1 MNLKFASQSL
11 KFLIAAIVLLG
22 TLCSTASAQTPPK
35 QTPPKKMARI
45 GYLSAVSAT
54 ADTPRIEAFRQG
66 LRDLGYIEGQN
77 ISIEYRYEP
86 RAFDRL
92 PQLAAELV
100 ALKID
105 VLVTVTTNAAQAAQ
119 KMTHTVPIVFMGM
132 TDPIN
137 AGVVDS
143 LARPG
148 RNATGVTNMA
158 AILTGKRLELMKET
172 VAKIVRVA
180 VLWDPKGGPGSVP
193 QWNESQQ
200 PARDLGLQ
208 LYSMEVSGADRY
220 EPAFKEAVKARNQAV
235 WVTLNPLANSNQKRI
250 ADLAISHRLP
260 SICARED
267 YADNGCLMAYGPG
280 YAEEGRNGARYVDKV
295 LRGAKPAEI
304 PVEQPMKFDLVIN
317 LKTAKQIGFT
327 IPPNVLARADKV
339 IK

>member
-1 MNLKFASQSL
+1 M
-11 KFLIAAIVLLG
+11 KFLLVVFVLFIAVVTSGA
-22 TLCSTASAQTPPK
+22 AQAQLP
-35 QTPPKKMARI
+35 QQPPKKMSRI

-54 ADTPRIEAFRQG
+54 ADKPRIEAFRQG

-77 ISIEYRYEP
+77 VAIEYRYEP
-86 RAFDRL
+86 RDFDRL
-92 PQLAAELV
+92 PQMAAELI

-105 VLVTVTTNAAQAAQ
+105 VLVTVTTNAALAAQ
-119 KMTHTVPIVFMGM
+119 KMTRTIPIVFMGM
-132 TDPIN
+132 TDPVT
-137 AGVVDS
+137 AGVADS

-148 RNATGVTNMA
+148 RNATGITNMA

-208 LYSMEVSGADRY
+208 LYSMEVSSADGY

-250 ADLAISHRLP
+250 ADLAMSHRLP

>member
-1 MNLKFASQSL
+1 MKLLSIVFVV
-11 KFLIAAIVLLG
+11 FIAVVTSGVAR
-22 TLCSTASAQTPPK
+22 AQLPP
-35 QTPPKKMARI
+35 QPPKKMSRI

-54 ADTPRIEAFRQG
+54 ADKPRIEAFRQG

-77 ISIEYRYEP
+77 VAIEYRYEP
-86 RAFDRL
+86 RDFDRL

-105 VLVTVTTNAAQAAQ
+105 VLVTVTTNAALAAQ
-119 KMTHTVPIVFMGM
+119 KVTRTIPIVFMGM
-132 TDPIN
+132 TDPVT
-137 AGVVDS
+137 AGVADS

-172 VAKIVRVA
+172 VAKIARVA

-208 LYSMEVSGADRY
+208 LYSMEVSSVDRY
-220 EPAFKEAVKARNQAV
+220 EPAFNEAVKARNQAV

-250 ADLAISHRLP
+250 ADLAISHRMP

-280 YAEEGRNGARYVDKV
+280 YAEEGRNGARYVDKI

-304 PVEQPMKFDLVIN
+304 PVEQPMKFDLIIN

-327 IPPNVLARADKV
+327 IPPNVLARADRV

>member
-11 KFLIAAIVLLG
+11 KFLISAIVLLG

-54 ADTPRIEAFRQG
+54 ADTPRVTVFRQA
-66 LRDLGYIEGQN
+66 LRELGYVEGQN
-77 ISIEYRYEP
+77 ISVEYRYEP
-86 RAFDRL
+86 RDFDRL
-92 PQLAAELV
+92 PQMAAELV

-105 VLVTVTTNAAQAAQ
+105 VLVTVTTDAALAAQ
-119 KMTHTVPIVFMGM
+119 KATRTVPIVFMGM
-132 TDPIN
+132 TDPIA

-158 AILTGKRLELMKET
+158 AILTGKRLDLLKET
-172 VAKIVRVA
+172 VAKIARVA
-180 VLWDPKGGPGSVP
+180 VLWDPKGPGSVP
-193 QWNESQQ
+193 QWNESQK
-200 PARDLGLQ
+200 PARDLGLE
-208 LYSMEVSGADRY
+208 LYSMAVSSVDRY

-235 WVTLNPLANSNQKRI
+235 WVTLNPLGNSNQKRI
-250 ADLAISHRLP
+250 AELAISHRLP

-280 YAEEGRNGARYVDKV
+280 YAEEGRNGARYVDKI

-304 PVEQPMKFDLVIN
+304 PVEQPMKFDLIIN
-317 LKTAKQIGFT
+317 LKTAKQIGHT
-327 IPPNVLARADKV
+327 IPPQVLTRADRV

>member
-1 MNLKFASQSL
+1 MNSKLKTKNSKFAL
-11 KFLIAAIVLLG
+11 VAGALFFALAVN
-22 TLCSTASAQTPPK
+22 AQAQQPP
-35 QTPPKKMARI
+35 QPPKKMSRI

-54 ADTPRIEAFRQG
+54 ADTPRIEAFRRG

-77 ISIEYRYEP
+77 VSIEYRYEP
-86 RAFDRL
+86 ADFDRL
-92 PQLAAELV
+92 TQMAAELV

-119 KMTHTVPIVFMGM
+119 KVTRSVPIVFMGI
-132 TDPIN
+132 TDPVT
-137 AGVVDS
+137 AGLADS

-158 AILTGKRLELMKET
+158 AILTGKRLEMLKET
-172 VAKIVRVA
+172 VAKIARVA
-180 VLWDPKGGPGSVP
+180 VLWDPKGPGSIP

-208 LYSMEVSGADRY
+208 LYSMEVSSADRY

-250 ADLAISHRLP
+250 ADLAASHRLP

-280 YAEEGRNGARYVDKV
+280 YADEGRNGARYVDKI

-304 PVEQPMKFDLVIN
+304 PVEQPMKFDLIIN
-317 LKTAKQIGFT
+317 LKTAKQIGMT
-327 IPPNVLARADKV
+327 IPPNVLARADRV